1 MFAMLDMLLNCNAAL
16 FRKSNA
22 CLMMQIF
29 RHPDDSKRV
38 FQRKTGTILNLV
50 TSRLDWVVSMVL
62 TTLFRTGATQQKQ
75 HTAHNYIVYIH
86 PLPFRSIVVYIG
98 VRTLHLSHHPASVFA
113 PCPLLSGGLKLC
125 RLIALLN
132 RYTS

>member
-38 FQRKTGTILNLV
+38 FQRKTGSILNLV
-50 TSRLDWVVSMVL
+50 TSRLDWVVSMVGAHNTL
-62 TTLFRTGATQQKQ
+62 QNRSNTTE
-75 HTAHNYIVYIH
+75 TAH
-86 PLPFRSIVVYIG
+86 S
-98 VRTLHLSHHPASVFA
+98 T
-113 PCPLLSGGLKLC
+113 
-125 RLIALLN
+125 
-132 RYTS
+132 